1 LVRRF
6 QLKIPFLDQEKVNVD
21 SKELTLS
28 QIEEHIMRLQQLIDF
43 ESYRREQW
51 EHLKQFRS
59 KYDNEYILSESIMTT
74 GDIQNKKKEIDKLLL

>member
-28 QIEEHIMRLQQLIDF
+28 QIEEQIMRLQQLIDF